1 MTGHLHHHSS
11 SVMNPFLIFCLL
23 ASVHSQLTVETNPAD
38 LDVAGDSVDNNE
50 NLTKDFES
58 EKLDHRRRRR
68 RKMLSSSTP
77 TPALRMEP
85 TEPRITVS

>member
-1 MTGHLHHHSS
+1 MTGHLHHQSS
-11 SVMNPFLIFCLL
+11 TVMNLSLIFCLL
-23 ASVHSQLTVETNPAD
+23 ASVHSQLNAETNPTD
-38 LDVAGDSVDNNE
+38 LDLAGDSVDNNE

-68 RKMLSSSTP
+68 RKMLSSSTA